1 MLLSNLHRKSRI
13 AALLTL
19 SIPMVWAS
27 CTTEAQPAGDV
38 RPQSLADL
46 GETPTPGVDIAANL
60 GAQAVKRATAGGLPV
75 ESRGNWGMSP
85 HATPEQVR
93 AALEMAKIPDVPGPV
108 RETWQSV
115 HDNYRIPDWIVNGK
129 FGIFIH
135 FGLYSI
141 PAHGSEWYEKHMY
154 GNPAIR
160 NWHIQNFGPLDQFG
174 YKDFIRRFTLAN
186 FDPNRWA
193 EVFRDSGATWVMP
206 TAEHH
211 DGYSLWD
218 SKVNSFNSVRTS
230 PRRDFIGELGKAVR
244 GHGMK
249 FGVTNHTIEHYDF
262 IEPHNI
268 PAGMKTDLNMPGY
281 EDFYWV
287 NHSDERLTQ
296 FMAQWIAKNVE
307 LIDQYQ
313 PDLIWYDNGLNHRVF
328 DPLKLK
334 VAAYYFNRARQWGRQ
349 VTFTGK
355 GTCFIAGGV
364 QDFEGM
370 GRAARELTDFTWM
383 VHTPIAGSWGY
394 IEGTRAVDPRS
405 MIDWLVEVVSKNGVL
420 ALNVSP
426 KGDGSIPEDQQE
438 CLHAIGRWLKV
449 NGEAIYGTRAWV
461 KSGEGALRLGRGQR
475 YSAKE
480 IRFTTKDGVLYA
492 IMMAWP
498 ESGQALV
505 NSLPINAPTGKPT
518 AVSLLGS
525 EAKLEFS
532 QDAEGLNIQ
541 LTQQDPGNGPYAFRI
556 AGLRMP
562 EKEVCDDAVVFKIT
576 GPKQ

>member
-1 MLLSNLHRKSRI
+1 MRLVPPIRGVTPMAVLV
-13 AALLTL
+13 TL
-19 SIPMVWAS
+19 PILMVWAS
-27 CTTEAQPAGDV
+27 RTVHAQAAGDI

-46 GETPTPGVDIAANL
+46 KEAPTPGVDIPADL

-93 AALEMAKIPDVPGPV
+93 AALKMAQIPDVPGPV
-108 RETWQSV
+108 TETWQSV
-115 HDNYRIPDWIVNGK
+115 HDNYRIPDWMVNGK
-129 FGIFIH
+129 LGIFIH

-154 GNPAIR
+154 SNAGIR
-160 NWHIQNFGPLDQFG
+160 NWHIEHFGPLDQFG
-174 YKDFIRRFTLAN
+174 YKDFIPKFTLPN
-186 FDPNRWA
+186 FDPNQWA

-218 SKVNSFNSVRTS
+218 SKANPFNSVRTG
-230 PRRDFIGELGKAVR
+230 PHRDFVGELGKAVR
-244 GHGMK
+244 RRGMK

-262 IEPHNI
+262 IETRNI
-268 PAGMKTDLNMPGY
+268 PADMKTDLNTPGY

-287 NHSDERLTQ
+287 NHSDERLSQ
-296 FMAQWIAKNVE
+296 FMAQWLAKNIE
-307 LIDQYQ
+307 LIDHYQ

-328 DPLKLK
+328 DPLKLN
-334 VAAYYFNRARQWGRQ
+334 VAAYYYNRARQWDKQ

-370 GRAARELTDFTWM
+370 GRVARELTDFTWM

-394 IEGTRAVDPRS
+394 LEGTRAGNPRT
-405 MIDWLVEVVSKNGVL
+405 MIEWLVEVVSKNGVL
-420 ALNVSP
+420 ALNVAP
-426 KGDGSIPEDQQE
+426 KGDGSIPEDQQQ
-438 CLHAIGRWLKV
+438 CLHAIGQWLKV

-461 KSGEGALRLGRGQR
+461 KSGEGALRLERGQR

-480 IRFTTKDGVLYA
+480 IRFTTKAGVLYA
-492 IMMAWP
+492 ILMARP
-498 ESGQALV
+498 PSGQV
-505 NSLPINAPTGKPT
+505 VVTSLPAGAPTGQPT

-525 EAKLEFS
+525 ESTLEFK
-532 QDAEGLNIQ
+532 QDAEGLKIQ
-541 LTQQDPGNGPYAFRI
+541 LPQQEPGAGPYVFRI
-556 AGLRMP
+556 VGLQ
-562 EKEVCDDAVVFKIT
+562 E
-576 GPKQ
+576 

>member
-1 MLLSNLHRKSRI
+1 M
-13 AALLTL
+13 
-19 SIPMVWAS
+19 
-27 CTTEAQPAGDV
+27 
-38 RPQSLADL
+38 
-46 GETPTPGVDIAANL
+46 
-60 GAQAVKRATAGGLPV
+60 
-75 ESRGNWGMSP
+75 
-85 HATPEQVR
+85 
-93 AALEMAKIPDVPGPV
+93 
-108 RETWQSV
+108 
-115 HDNYRIPDWIVNGK
+115 VNGK
-129 FGIFIH
+129 LGIFIH

-141 PAHGSEWYEKHMY
+141 PAHGSEWYQKHMY
-154 GNPAIR
+154 GDSAIR

-174 YKDFIRRFTLAN
+174 YKDFIPKFTLPN

-193 EVFRDSGATWVMP
+193 EVFRQSGATWVMP

-211 DGYSLWD
+211 DGYCLWD
-218 SKVNSFNSVRTS
+218 SKVNPFNSVRTG
-230 PRRDFIGELGKAVR
+230 PHRDFIGELGKAVR
-244 GHGMK
+244 DHGMK
-249 FGVTNHTIEHYDF
+249 FGVTNHAIEHYDF
-262 IEPHNI
+262 IETRNI
-268 PAGMKTDLNMPGY
+268 PTDMKTDLDTPGY
-281 EDFYWV
+281 EDFYWT

-296 FMAQWIAKNVE
+296 FMAQWIAKNIE

-334 VAAYYFNRARQWGRQ
+334 VATYYFNRARQWGKQ

-370 GRAARELTDFTWM
+370 GRAARELTDFTWL
-383 VHTPIAGSWGY
+383 VHDRIAGSWGY
-394 IEGTRAVDPRS
+394 VEGTRAANPCS

-426 KGDGSIPEDQQE
+426 KADGSIPDDQQE
-438 CLHAIGRWLKV
+438 CLRAIGRWLKV

-461 KSGEGALRLGRGQR
+461 KSGEGALRLGRGER

-480 IRFTTKDGVLYA
+480 MRFTTKDGVLYA

-498 ESGQALV
+498 EGCQAV
-505 NSLPINAPTGKPT
+505 VTSLPVDAPTGKPT

-525 EAKLEFS
+525 ETKLDFS

-541 LTQQDPGNGPYAFRI
+541 LRRQDPGNGPYAFRL
-556 AGLRMP
+556 AGLQMP
-562 EKEVCDDAVVFKIT
+562 
-576 GPKQ
+576 

>member
-1 MLLSNLHRKSRI
+1 MRLVPYIHGVTRI

-19 SIPMVWAS
+19 SIPIVWAP
-27 CTTEAQPAGDV
+27 CVCEAQPAGDA

-46 GETPTPGVDIAANL
+46 SETPTPGVDIPDDL

-93 AALEMAKIPDVPGPV
+93 AALEMAKVPDVPGPV
-108 RETWQSV
+108 EATWQSV
-115 HDNYRIPDWIVNGK
+115 HDNYRIPDWMVNGK
-129 FGIFIH
+129 LGIFIH

-154 GNPAIR
+154 GDSAIR

-174 YKDFIRRFTLAN
+174 YKDFIPKFTLPN
-186 FDPNRWA
+186 FDPNQWA
-193 EVFRDSGATWVMP
+193 EVFRQSGAAWVMP

-218 SKVNSFNSVRTS
+218 SKVNPFNSVRTG
-230 PRRDFIGELGKAVR
+230 PHRDFIGELCKAVR
-244 GHGMK
+244 SRGMK

-262 IEPHNI
+262 IETRNI
-268 PAGMKTDLNMPGY
+268 PAGMKTDLDTPGY
-281 EDFYWV
+281 ENFYWT
-287 NHSDERLTQ
+287 NHSDERLSQ
-296 FMAQWIAKNVE
+296 FMAQWLAKNIE

-334 VAAYYFNRARQWGRQ
+334 VASYYFNRARQWGKQ

-370 GRAARELTDFTWM
+370 GRVARERTDFTWM
-383 VHTPIAGSWGY
+383 VHNSLAGSWGY
-394 IEGTRAVDPRS
+394 VEGKTRAGSPRT
-405 MIDWLVEVVSKNGVL
+405 MLEWLVEVVSKNGIL
-420 ALNVSP
+420 ALNVAP

-438 CLHAIGRWLKV
+438 CLRAIGRWLKV

-461 KSGEGALRLGRGQR
+461 KSGEGAQRLGRGQR
-475 YSAKE
+475 YSARE
-480 IRFTTKDGVLYA
+480 IRFTTKDRVLYA

-498 ESGQALV
+498 EGGQAV
-505 NSLPINAPTGKPT
+505 VTSLPVDAPTGKPT

-525 EAKLEFS
+525 ETKPEFS
-532 QDAEGLNIQ
+532 HDAEGLKIE
-541 LTQQDPGNGPYAFRI
+541 LPRQDPGNGPYVFRI
-556 AGLRMP
+556 TGLQMP
-562 EKEVCDDAVVFKIT
+562 
-576 GPKQ
+576 

>member
-1 MLLSNLHRKSRI
+1 MKLVLHIHGVIRI

-19 SIPMVWAS
+19 SIPIVWAP
-27 CTTEAQPAGDV
+27 CAGKAQPAGDA
-38 RPQSLADL
+38 RPKSLADL
-46 GETPTPGVDIAANL
+46 GETPTPGVDIPADL

-93 AALEMAKIPDVPGPV
+93 AALEMTRVPDVRGPV
-108 RETWQSV
+108 EATWQSV
-115 HDNYRIPDWIVNGK
+115 HDSYRIPDWMVNGK
-129 FGIFIH
+129 LGIFIH

-174 YKDFIRRFTLAN
+174 YKDFIPKFTLPN
-186 FDPNRWA
+186 FDPNQWA
-193 EVFRDSGATWVMP
+193 EVFRDSGAAWVMP

-218 SKVNSFNSVRTS
+218 SKANPFNSVRTG
-230 PRRDFIGELGKAVR
+230 PHRDFIGELCKAVR
-244 GHGMK
+244 SRGMK

-262 IEPHNI
+262 IEPRNI
-268 PAGMKTDLNMPGY
+268 PAGMKTDLDTPGY
-281 EDFYWV
+281 EDFYWT
-287 NHSDERLTQ
+287 NHSNERLTQ
-296 FMAQWIAKNVE
+296 FMAQWIAKNIE

-334 VAAYYFNRARQWGRQ
+334 VASYYFNRARQWDKQ

-370 GRAARELTDFTWM
+370 GRVARERTDFTWM
-383 VHTPIAGSWGY
+383 VHDSLARSWGY
-394 IEGTRAVDPRS
+394 VEGKTRAGSPRT
-405 MIDWLVEVVSKNGVL
+405 MLEWLVEVVSKNGIL
-420 ALNVSP
+420 ALNVAP
-426 KGDGSIPEDQQE
+426 RGDGSIPEDQQE
-438 CLHAIGRWLKV
+438 CLRAIGGWLKV

-461 KSGEGALRLGRGQR
+461 KSGEGALRLGRGQH

-480 IRFTTKDGVLYA
+480 IRFTTRDGALYA

-498 ESGQALV
+498 EGGQAV
-505 NSLPINAPTGKPT
+505 VTSLQIDAPTGKPT

-525 EAKLEFS
+525 ETKLEFS
-532 QDAEGLNIQ
+532 QDAEGLKIQ
-541 LTQQDPGNGPYAFRI
+541 LRQQDPGNGPYAFRI
-556 AGLRMP
+556 AGLQIP
-562 EKEVCDDAVVFKIT
+562 
-576 GPKQ
+576 